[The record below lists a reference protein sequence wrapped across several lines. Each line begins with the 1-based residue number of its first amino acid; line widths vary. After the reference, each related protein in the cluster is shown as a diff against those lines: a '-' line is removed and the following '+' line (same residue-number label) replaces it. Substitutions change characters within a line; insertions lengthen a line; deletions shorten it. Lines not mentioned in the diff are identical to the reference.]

1 MRGGL
6 NMAVDITQKVE
17 IRARVSKPELL
28 AQVAEEAVEL
38 SLAAMDMAPE
48 KSSSDLAKA
57 ASRLAHSALKLRRTF
72 TFENPTPITT
82 EESMLKVQEE
92 VADVLLCL
100 DVLGI
105 DVTDPN
111 IDLIQEQKLVRWI
124 LRLKGDS

>member
-1 MRGGL
+1 
-6 NMAVDITQKVE
+6 MAVHETQKNEVRTR
-17 IRARVSKPELL
+17 ISRSELL

-38 SLAAMDMAPE
+38 SLAAMDIAPPGDG
-48 KSSSDLAKA
+48 SPLAKA

-72 TFENPTPITT
+72 TFDNPTPIST
-82 EESMLKVQEE
+82 EEAMLKVQEE

-124 LRLKGDS
+124 GRLKGDA

>member
-1 MRGGL
+1 
-6 NMAVDITQKVE
+6 MAVDITQKVGV
-17 IRARVSKPELL
+17 RGRVSKSELL

-38 SLAAMDMAPE
+38 SLAALDMP
-48 KSSSDLAKA
+48 DLPDGTTLARA
-57 ASRLAHSALKLRRTF
+57 ASKLAHSSLKLRRTLSH
-72 TFENPTPITT
+72 ENPTPVTT
-82 EESMLKVQEE
+82 EAAMLKVQEE

-124 LRLKGDS
+124 GRLKGDA